1 MTEPAPAPITD
12 PTVLPAVQEV
22 FGCLEHEMSRVPK
35 PPAVTALRPGDRIE
49 LLLSTNRD
57 ECCEGL
63 AWVRVVRVYPSREFP
78 VQDTSYQTCSPA
90 QWAVVLELGAA
101 RCAPMPDATE
111 LVPAETWHATT
122 EAVLNDAAACRR
134 AVARFMELDIDRMY
148 LAGIWSPLTTEGGCV
163 GGTMQLTVAVP
174 ACDTLEEPA

>member
-1 MTEPAPAPITD
+1 MTTPVPVTD
-12 PTVLPAVQEV
+12 PVVLPVAVELL
-22 FGCLEHEMSRVPK
+22 GALAEETARVPE

-78 VQDTSYQTCSPA
+78 AQDTAYQTCSPV
-90 QWAVVLELGAA
+90 QWAVVFELGAA
-101 RCAPMPDATE
+101 RCAPTPGASALPTAQEWMD
-111 LVPAETWHATT
+111 TT
-122 EAVLNDAAACRR
+122 TAVLNDAAAVRR
-134 AVARFMELDIDRMY
+134 AVAAFMELDIDRMY

-163 GGTMQLTVAVP
+163 GGAMQLTVAVP
-174 ACDTLEEPA
+174 ACDTLREPE